1 LLNIFF
7 LSISFLSFKFFLLG
21 ECILLD
27 RFLPFTL
34 DSHTVKIATQITF
47 TDTYTLYPDGQY
59 KFFLLGPGYKEQILF
74 LTFNWNHFSVHDRVF
89 ILVMF
94 FYWLFT
100 VFRCNSNNILI
111 KWKNDIIKRW
121 RMHHGKKSNKWKN
134 SGKFKEKE
142 RKKIF

>member
-1 LLNIFF
+1 MLNIFF

-59 KFFLLGPGYKEQILF
+59 KFFLSGPGYKEQILF
-74 LTFNWNHFSVHDRVF
+74 LTFNWNHFSVHM
-89 ILVMF
+89 IGYL
-94 FYWLFT
+94 YWLCFFT
-100 VFRCNSNNILI
+100 DYLPFLDVTLI
-111 KWKNDIIKRW
+111 IY
-121 RMHHGKKSNKWKN
+121 
-134 SGKFKEKE
+134 
-142 RKKIF
+142 